1 MKNNVLHGRD
11 ATIASSVKSVVR
23 DILPDA
29 EVVLYGSRARG
40 DARADSDWDFLILSD
55 EPKTSA
61 LDEKV
66 LIAIY
71 ELSLD
76 FAETIV
82 TFVENR
88 QEWQTPL
95 AKASPYHQNIDREGI
110 NV

>member
-1 MKNNVLHGRD
+1 MKNKTLQGRD
-11 ATIASSVKSVVR
+11 AIIASSVKLTVCS
-23 DILPDA
+23 ILPDA

-40 DARADSDWDFLILSD
+40 DARDLDWDFLILTD
-55 EPKTSA
+55 EPKSA
-61 LDEKV
+61 ALEEKV

-110 NV
+110 AV